1 MKRLFTACG
10 MLLSCGLWA
19 ACSPPFAIFEDVGTD
34 PHPPEVTI
42 VGVAYQPV
50 ADADGFE
57 PPPEIKP
64 LEGFVVHPLQE
75 DGSTLLFRVQ
85 YKDVGGDVQSFKIR
99 DRDSALDQELR
110 PTAPQVDL
118 DGDGVI
124 DTVEAPNFFSG
135 TSGTADLQDVEL
147 SSTMMGAHR
156 LEIWAVDS
164 HGSRSEKA
172 TFTLEVGP

>member
-34 PHPPEVTI
+34 PHPPELTI

-57 PPPEIKP
+57 PPPEIQP
-64 LEGFVVHPLQE
+64 LEGFVVRPLQE
-75 DGSTLLFRVQ
+75 GGSTLLFRVQ

-99 DRDSALDQELR
+99 DRDSPLDQELT
-110 PTAPQVDL
+110 PTAPA
-118 DGDGVI
+118 DG
-124 DTVEAPNFFSG
+124 EAPDFFSG
-135 TSGTADLQDVEL
+135 TTGTADLQDVEL
-147 SSTMMGAHR
+147 GSTLMGAHR

-164 HGSRSEKA
+164 HGSRSEKVA
-172 TFTLEVGP
+172 FTLEVGP